1 MGDISPLQH
10 RFVLCDTL
18 RKSLERKR
26 YRGKWRSV
34 RGIAEDNYAL
44 VQQGGFRLAAVPIRS
59 RTSANLADHCTD
71 TWQHVSKEPLLT
83 EAVQYNSTAAEAT
96 RRQYP
101 TTTLCVAHV
110 DTVSAA
116 VALGADT
123 GILNFANAHCP
134 GGRYSHGG
142 RAQEEDLCRLL
153 PELYPALKACEA
165 SMYPIPPDTALITYS
180 VQAVRQVGT
189 YAKCLSQGTYTV
201 ITAAMPC
208 GVADRRPKGGWAESA
223 WADTV
228 LERIRSVLYAAAH
241 AKCSNLVLGAF
252 GCGAFGNPPAPV
264 AALFRH
270 ELQSHQ
276 FRGLFAC
283 VVFAVLDPLGT
294 YSSTFSLGVRP
305 WPFVLVQLL
314 ASKVT
319 PTLLRDSYSSSCVCL
334 VHADLFCTRP
344 CVRTLSLVQPGTGNL
359 APFRRELGVQS
370 KWNHTTAHV
379 PAPVSSSVQYT
390 NACCK

>member
-1 MGDISPLQH
+1 MRIVREAVH
-10 RFVLCDTL
+10 WI
-18 RKSLERKR
+18 RKSRR
-26 YRGKWRSV
+26 RGLGSHD
-34 RGIAEDNYAL
+34 A
-44 VQQGGFRLAAVPIRS
+44 FS
-59 RTSANLADHCTD
+59 
-71 TWQHVSKEPLLT
+71 
-83 EAVQYNSTAAEAT
+83 
-96 RRQYP
+96 
-101 TTTLCVAHV
+101 CVVTFH
-110 DTVSAA
+110 
-116 VALGADT
+116 
-123 GILNFANAHCP
+123 
-134 GGRYSHGG
+134 RYSHGG

-294 YSSTFSLGVRP
+294 
-305 WPFVLVQLL
+305 
-314 ASKVT
+314 
-319 PTLLRDSYSSSCVCL
+319 
-334 VHADLFCTRP
+334 
-344 CVRTLSLVQPGTGNL
+344 GNL

>member
-134 GGRYSHGG
+134 GGSSL
-142 RAQEEDLCRLL
+142 D
-153 PELYPALKACEA
+153 PE
-165 SMYPIPPDTALITYS
+165 
-180 VQAVRQVGT
+180 
-189 YAKCLSQGTYTV
+189 
-201 ITAAMPC
+201 
-208 GVADRRPKGGWAESA
+208 ESA
-223 WADTV
+223 TGTRKSRCIFLCCYIPQIFTRWACA
-228 LERIRSVLYAAAH
+228 R
-241 AKCSNLVLGAF
+241 
-252 GCGAFGNPPAPV
+252 
-264 AALFRH
+264 
-270 ELQSHQ
+270 
-276 FRGLFAC
+276 RGLVS
-283 VVFAVLDPLGT
+283 VVARAV
-294 YSSTFSLGVRP
+294 SGV
-305 WPFVLVQLL
+305 
-314 ASKVT
+314 
-319 PTLLRDSYSSSCVCL
+319 
-334 VHADLFCTRP
+334 
-344 CVRTLSLVQPGTGNL
+344 
-359 APFRRELGVQS
+359 E
-370 KWNHTTAHV
+370 
-379 PAPVSSSVQYT
+379 SV
-390 NACCK
+390 